1 MFIILCR
8 FDDAYRKGKRS
19 FRDAKA
25 ETLINPTF
33 LSIFDDMFYRLPFP
47 TSLGLESVLKKNPV
61 VQAGNAEFLASIR
74 NELNEPRARTDFYNG
89 FIKYLRDRRPTGPAA
104 IVYASLDDRCSSP
117 PPGQAGGEGGAGS
130 TGGGGNNGGA
140 DESGLNTPQ
149 HPTWHLGL
157 IIPDDLSCLTS
168 G

>member
-1 MFIILCR
+1 
-8 FDDAYRKGKRS
+8 
-19 FRDAKA
+19 
-25 ETLINPTF
+25 
-33 LSIFDDMFYRLPFP
+33 MFYRLPFP
-47 TSLGLESVLKKNPV
+47 TSIGLESVLKKNPV

-74 NELNEPRARTDFYNG
+74 IELNEPRARIDFVNG
-89 FIKYLRDRRPTGPAA
+89 FKNYLKDRRPTGPAA

-117 PPGQAGGEGGAGS
+117 PPGQAVGEGGSGS
-130 TGGGGNNGGA
+130 MGGGGDNGG
-140 DESGLNTPQ
+140 DNGDSGLNTPQ

>member
-8 FDDAYRKGKRS
+8 FDDPYRKGKSS
-19 FRDAKA
+19 FKDAKV
-25 ETLINPTF
+25 ENLINPAF

-47 TSLGLESVLKKNPV
+47 TALALESVLKKNPV
-61 VQAGNAEFLASIR
+61 ILGSNAEFLASIR
-74 NELNEPRARTDFYNG
+74 NELNEPRARADFLNG
-89 FIKYLRDRRPTGPAA
+89 WKKDRQPAGA
-104 IVYASLDDRCSSP
+104 AAVVYASHQDRCRSP
-117 PPGQAGGEGGAGS
+117 PPVPGQAGGGGGS
-130 TGGGGNNGGA
+130 GSMGGGGDNGDA
-140 DESGLNTPQ
+140 DEHSGLNTPQ